1 MDYFRN
7 DTEAATVGGLTI
19 ENGIGSASVHGSLT
33 LKANAASIEQLRALQ
48 RRLAEM
54 ESALAAV
61 IEEGAF
67 EEAVDV
73 PVLETVANPF
83 V

>member
-19 ENGIGSASVHGSLT
+19 ENGIGSASVYGSLT
-33 LKANAASIEQLRALQ
+33 FKVDDASLEQLRDLR
-48 RRLAEM
+48 RRLADM
-54 ESALAAV
+54 ESALASA

-67 EEAVDV
+67 EEVVVV
-73 PVLETVANPF
+73 PVLETVPNPF
-83 V
+83 G

>member
-7 DTEAATVGGLTI
+7 DTQAVTVGGLTI
-19 ENGIGSASVHGSLT
+19 ENGVGSVSIHGSLSLSADQSSLDQLEA
-33 LKANAASIEQLRALQ
+33 LK
-48 RRLAEM
+48 RRLVEM
-54 ESALAAV
+54 ESALASV

-67 EEAVDV
+67 EVVVDV